1 MPASFRIL
9 SDRGLV
15 YVRYH
20 GRATAQDGLDA
31 FRAYMAHPDCR
42 PGLKQLVDLSAV
54 TDIEQDFPRLLQLQA
69 VKAEQ
74 FVTEGPQTLIV
85 YFAPGAMPQR
95 MAMQIIRSWD
105 GIDHVVPRVLTD
117 EAECLSVLGLAETR
131 LADLLAETG

>member
-9 SDRGLV
+9 PDRGLV

-20 GRATAQDGLDA
+20 GHATAQDGLDA

-54 TDIEQDFPRLLQLQA
+54 TDIEQDFTQLLKLQA
-69 VKAEQ
+69 VKADQ

-85 YFAPGAMPQR
+85 YFAPGEMPNR
-95 MAMQIIRSWD
+95 MAMQIIRSWE
-105 GIDHVVPRVLTD
+105 GQSHVVPRVLTD
-117 EAECLSVLGLAETR
+117 EAECLAVLGLAEAR